1 MPPIEPRPPFTG
13 NTIVSWAHGLPYPSV
28 GADDP
33 VRPNDDRIIFDRADR
48 VVGPYGISIDGIT
61 IHQTIRRARPYENKI
76 HDPHILHF
84 SLLRSIIMIY

>member
-1 MPPIEPRPPFTG
+1 MRRDVGI
-13 NTIVSWAHGLPYPSV
+13 APYEIYRWLIV

-48 VVGPYGISIDGIT
+48 VVGPYGVSIDGIT
-61 IHQTIRRARPYENKI
+61 IHQTVRRGRPYKNKI

-84 SLLRSIIMIY
+84 SLPRSIIIIY